1 MLLMFQSVKNNRGC
15 MQLRS
20 ISQEGT
26 VMHVLELE
34 DTDGLETAGKYIVVT
49 TSITCTY
56 ITSIF
61 HIYK

>member
-1 MLLMFQSVKNNRGC
+1 